1 MWGIMS
7 WMTTIKDLFAFIR
20 ERKKFVLAPLVIV
33 LVLMAI
39 FILLAEIPVLTPFIY
54 ALF

>member
-1 MWGIMS
+1 MS
-7 WMTTIKDLFAFIR
+7 RLRTLRDMVEFVR
-20 ERKKFVLAPLVIV
+20 EEKRMLLAPLIVVI
-33 LVLMAI
+33 LLLTA

>member
-1 MWGIMS
+1 MIERRH
-7 WMTTIKDLFAFIR
+7 TLRDLFAFVR
-20 ERKKFVLAPLVIV
+20 EQKLYLLAPIL
-33 LVLMAI
+33 LLLALLAI

>member
-1 MWGIMS
+1 MNRFQS
-7 WMTTIKDLFAFIR
+7 FRDFLAFMAQ
-20 ERKKFVLAPLVIV
+20 RKKWVFAPVAIL
-33 LVLMAI
+33 LFLMAL

>member
-1 MWGIMS
+1 MS
-7 WMTTIKDLFAFIR
+7 RYQSLKDLLGFLVQ
-20 ERKKFVLAPLVIV
+20 RKNWFLAPIAIIL
-33 LVLMAI
+33 LLMAI

>member
-1 MWGIMS
+1 MS
-7 WMTTIKDLFAFIR
+7 RLQTVKDLFAFFR
-20 ERKKFVLAPLVIV
+20 EQKKWILAPLVV
-33 LVLMAI
+33 LLVLMAL